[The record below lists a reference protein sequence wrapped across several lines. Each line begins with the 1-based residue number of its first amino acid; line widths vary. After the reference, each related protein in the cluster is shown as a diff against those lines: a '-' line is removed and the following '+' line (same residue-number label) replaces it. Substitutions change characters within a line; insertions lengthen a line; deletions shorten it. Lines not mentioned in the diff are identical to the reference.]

1 MHPREAAQESE
12 EEVSKHQPW
21 TDEEAENEVFN
32 RMVYGKRL
40 SPHQQEIWLD
50 ALAWAA
56 KQIEKCPSLYAAREG
71 SRIWGRDRNKY
82 DDTMEA
88 KLVGVREVEK

>member
-1 MHPREAAQESE
+1 MN
-12 EEVSKHQPW
+12 KHTPW
-21 TDEEAENEVFN
+21 TQEEAEKAAKEYCKDWPSGEVYHRNDLTVFFEAG
-32 RMVYGKRL
+32 V
-40 SPHQQEIWLD
+40 
-50 ALAWAA
+50 AWAA
-56 KQIEKCPSLYAAREG
+56 KQIEKCPSLYSAREG